1 MAKKKDDK
9 VEAPVEEAKAPAE
22 EVKVETP
29 VEETKVETT
38 KEEVKT
44 PAAKDKMVK
53 VNNRR
58 RFHYVQPSTGV
69 TIQGFEQGK
78 LMLDDTW
85 LELQCKA
92 GILER
97 G

>member
-1 MAKKKDDK
+1 MTRKKVDK
-9 VEAPVEEAKAPAE
+9 VETSVEEAKVETPVEKVKAPVEET
-22 EVKVETP
+22 KVETP
-29 VEETKVETT
+29 VEETKA
-38 KEEVKT
+38 